1 MRAARLEVEVL
12 INSLAP
18 SRGEPRTIV
27 ENAFQ
32 AYPKARSGSHSS
44 QPPGALGTLET
55 RKKWRGKV
63 AAAPHTRPLT
73 IADVAARAGVSLAT
87 VSRVMNGNASV
98 DQALAERVRAA
109 AEELHYSAS
118 PLARSLVLGKTNT
131 IAVVVP
137 DLGNPT
143 FHGVLR
149 GLSRAAGADGYHVLI
164 ADSAESMAEERILAV
179 ETRRRCDGIVLCA
192 PRMSEADLQPL
203 LRDLRPVVLVNRDAA
218 SPSTPVVAADYR
230 TALMELLDLLYGF
243 GHRSLVYLAGAPQSA
258 SNTRRLA
265 GLRDFLDDHADAAV
279 RILPCGVSFSDGCEA
294 AERVLASSAT
304 AVLAFNDLV
313 AVGLISALRD
323 RGVSVP
329 EQISVVG
336 FDDIP
341 FARYMTPP
349 LTTASV
355 PVTELGEHAWHRMWD
370 LLNQRAAGHAIFLRP
385 RIESRGSAGP
395 VSLSQAV
402 R

>member
-1 MRAARLEVEVL
+1 M
-12 INSLAP
+12 
-18 SRGEPRTIV
+18 
-27 ENAFQ
+27 
-32 AYPKARSGSHSS
+32 
-44 QPPGALGTLET
+44 
-55 RKKWRGKV
+55 
-63 AAAPHTRPLT
+63 AAAPNIRPQT

-98 DQALAERVRAA
+98 DQALADRVRAA
-109 AEELHYSAS
+109 AQELHYSAS

-149 GLSRAAGADGYHVLI
+149 GLSRAAGRDGYHVLI
-164 ADSAESMAEERILAV
+164 ADSAESIADERILAV

-192 PRMSEADLQPL
+192 PRMPEPDLQSL
-203 LRDLRPVVLVNRDAA
+203 LRELKPVVLVNRDAA
-218 SPSTPVVAADYR
+218 SPGTPVVAADYR
-230 TALMELLDLLYGF
+230 TALSELLDLLYGY
-243 GHRSLVYLAGAPQSA
+243 GHRSLVYLAGSPQSA
-258 SNTRRLA
+258 SNARRLSA
-265 GLRDFLDDHADAAV
+265 VRDFLDDHADAAIQ
-279 RILPCGVSFSDGCEA
+279 ILPCGVSFADGCES

-304 AVLAFNDLV
+304 GVLAFNDLV
-313 AVGLISALRD
+313 AVGLISALRE
-323 RGVSVP
+323 RGVNVP

-341 FARYMTPP
+341 FARYMSPG

-370 LLNQRAAGHAIFLRP
+370 LLNQRAAGHSIFLRP
-385 RIESRGSAGP
+385 RIETRGSAGP
-395 VSLSQAV
+395 ARLSEVA